1 MPVNHKYTPNIISGP
16 EIENWHTVEI
26 SVLPR
31 FNKQLNEHLDW
42 LNLNIST
49 TDWRLP
55 GTLQYNNLWVYKFR
69 HREDAVRF
77 ALVWG

>member
-1 MPVNHKYTPNIISGP
+1 
-16 EIENWHTVEI
+16 
-26 SVLPR
+26 VLPN

-55 GTLQYNNLWVYKFR
+55 GTLQYNNIWVYKFLR
-69 HREDAVRF
+69 REDAVRF